1 MVKWVDGKIF
11 KWGALVERK
20 SDSGLI
26 GVRRNQDNV
35 VECGIIWHNSGSV
48 SNFKFQGLNIGAIK

>member
-35 VECGIIWHNSGSV
+35 VECGIIWHNSIQEV
-48 SNFKFQGLNIGAIK
+48 YRILNFKDLI